1 MDATQLYII
10 KQSCLNRATDLYS
23 KTDNWNEEQ
32 ILETANIFV
41 EWVTGEENTTAL
53 PPFPLPRL
61 EEDKR
66 NWLNFNSPDY
76 NKALGLV
83 RKGYT
88 VKDLRTHYKVRIAV
102 ADELNKYRNNQ

>member
-41 EWVTGEENTTAL
+41 EWVTGENTTAL
-53 PPFPLPRL
+53 PSLP
-61 EEDKR
+61 KR
-66 NWLNFNSPDY
+66 CQKIKRY
-76 NKALGLV
+76 G
-83 RKGYT
+83 
-88 VKDLRTHYKVRIAV
+88 
-102 ADELNKYRNNQ
+102 